1 MPLIKGTSKE
11 SFGKNVATEMAAGK
25 PEKQAVAIAYAE
37 KHDAAKAKG
46 HSSHKHKETA
56 HHSDHSSARSGHY
69 HEHVAGD
76 QVRPVEVL
84 HKFGATTKMHKS
96 EHAPESAEDTTEKG
110 HKL

>member
-25 PEKQAVAIAYAE
+25 PQRQAVAIAYAE
-37 KHDAAKAKG
+37 RHEAESSKRH
-46 HSSHKHKETA
+46 HSPKHKETA

-84 HKFGATTKMHKS
+84 HEFGATTKMHKS
-96 EHAPESAEDTTEKG
+96 EHAPQSAEDTTEKG